1 MRIQSERK
9 IHIRGKT
16 IGGPEILVCLPLTA
30 SNRTELLRDAKEL
43 LQLTPDI
50 LEWRIDGFD
59 QARDID
65 KSLATLADLRKE
77 ISSIPLIFTCR
88 IASEGGLQ
96 TFSRDARLNL
106 ILKSIETGLVDL
118 IDIELIND
126 EEFIEAVV
134 AEAKQYDV
142 NLILSYHDFEKTP
155 DEDFILER
163 LLSAQT
169 QGANE
174 GVLEQ
179 VRPGANIA
187 KVAVMPTS
195 IKDVLTLLNATF
207 KARTCG
213 LKIPLITMSMG
224 AQGIVTRLAGGLW
237 GSDITFAIGKNASAP
252 GQIPIE
258 DLRKVLAIVYHQ

>member
-169 QGANE
+169 QGAN
-174 GVLEQ
+174 
-179 VRPGANIA
+179 IA